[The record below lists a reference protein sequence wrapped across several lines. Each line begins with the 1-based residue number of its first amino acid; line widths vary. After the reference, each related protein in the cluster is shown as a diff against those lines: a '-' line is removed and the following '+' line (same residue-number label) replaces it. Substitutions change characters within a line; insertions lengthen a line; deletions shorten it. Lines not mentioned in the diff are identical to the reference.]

1 MDKGTD
7 PVTRGGKAD
16 PIRQHAWALGCAV
29 GAKLITFQARFNHLG
44 LVAVVALE
52 YEGRADAD
60 VVLCNMTEDCLPADA
75 RITEQGRTRLEAARQ
90 ARQRSSVG

>member
-1 MDKGTD
+1 MEKGTD
-7 PVTRGGKAD
+7 SVMPGNKAD

-29 GAKLITFQARFNHLG
+29 GTKLITFQARFNYLG

-52 YEGRADAD
+52 YEGKADAD

-75 RITEQGRTRLEAARQ
+75 RITEHGRTRLEAARR
-90 ARQRSSVG
+90 ARQRPSLG